1 MWQSFLG
8 GTLSTGEREIAA
20 SHLTECRAC
29 RRRVVALHESAV
41 DERDIHRAPD
51 GLKRRVRDLPIT
63 RPGMFARAL
72 ASLRR
77 PAPLAFAATVLIV
90 AGLSILVYRNRQLTS
105 ETPRVSDLRRSS
117 GPTSELA
124 LASPP
129 NGAQLNRGPVE
140 FRWTDAGNSATY
152 QFTLTDDKGDIV
164 VQEKPTATSLVIDT
178 AKLRL
183 SPKRNYYWSV
193 SAILPNGARRESGIA
208 GFTLK

>member
-8 GTLSTGEREIAA
+8 GALSAEERETAEL
-20 SHLTECRAC
+20 HLTECRVC
-29 RRRVVALHESAV
+29 RQRVVALHESAV
-41 DERDIHRAPD
+41 DERNIHRAPG

-63 RPGMFARAL
+63 RPGLIARAL

-77 PAPLAFAATVLIV
+77 PAPLAFAATLLIV
-90 AGLSILVYRNRQLTS
+90 AGLSIFVYRNRQITS
-105 ETPRVSDLRRSS
+105 ETPRVSDLRRSN

-129 NGAQLNRGPVE
+129 NGAQLNPGPVE
-140 FRWTDAGNSATY
+140 FRWTDTGNSASY
-152 QFTLTDDKGDIV
+152 EFTVTDEKGDIV

-183 SPKRNYYWSV
+183 STQRNYYWSV
-193 SAILPNGARRESGIA
+193 SARLPNGARRESAIA
-208 GFTLK
+208 GFTLR